1 MATEKVT
8 LKYGVEWRKHDALQ
22 IEMSMIQRGGY
33 WTVEGQK
40 GGLGL
45 FEHFMRARELIWP
58 DRYRHRWTDLIY
70 NEIINNIVTVLMG
83 AGSVG
88 KTATASEYCLIDY
101 WAHPNNTLVIVTT
114 VTLEKLDSAV
124 FGEICMLHRQG
135 QERWAWLAGHQLQS
149 RRAIST
155 DDLKEKGGRD
165 IRKGFLGKA
174 LYSGRKIS
182 RSGWVGLSSLAGTKQ
197 ERIRCLCDEIQF
209 VNGGFIDSLP
219 NLFQGVGLDV
229 DGQPEIKIIPSGNPK
244 HDPFDQL
251 SMAAEP
257 VDGWES
263 VANVQKTTCWPIKF
277 ERGRC
282 VNLIGTDSPNFD
294 PPVSHIPRYPR
305 LISQNTIN
313 LVLKRWK
320 RDSLQ
325 FYSQC
330 LGKMV
335 IGMIGD
341 RVITKQLCEEH
352 HAFEAPVWRDNS
364 FTNIGMLDP
373 AWGGVHADRCV
384 WGWLRFGSAINGIM
398 LMQLMDMQVVPILAT
413 VKKDPDDQIAE
424 FCKREA
430 IVNDIPPSNIF
441 YDSTGRGTTGAAFA
455 KVFGSEVPV
464 PVAFGDKPS
473 DRPVRYDLF
482 ITEQNGHRR
491 HKRCDEEYGKRV
503 TELWFAVRNIVECDQ
518 FRGMQEDVCREGC
531 MREYTLVAGGK
542 IDVETKDETR
552 ERMGESPD
560 LFDCLAVGVEGAR
573 QRGFKTQRLGWE
585 IIEQEDRDDDFF
597 ETEANEY
604 AEMIQ
609 KQLLKHTT

>member
-1 MATEKVT
+1 MATTNRE
-8 LKYGVEWRKHDALQ
+8 KYGLNWEDQDDIQ
-22 IEMSMIQRGGY
+22 IEMSMIERGGY
-33 WTVEGQK
+33 WVIDGQK
-40 GGLGL
+40 CGLGL
-45 FEHFMRARELIWP
+45 FEHFMRARELLWP

-83 AGSVG
+83 AGSTG
-88 KTATASEYCLIDY
+88 KTSTASEYCLIDY
-101 WAHPNNTLVIVTT
+101 WAHPRNTLVIVTT

-124 FGEICMLHRQG
+124 FGEITMLHQ
-135 QERWAWLAGHQLQS
+135 QAQQRWPHLAGHRLAS

-155 DDLKEKGGRD
+155 DDLKENGMRD

-174 LYSGRKIS
+174 LYAGRKIN
-182 RSGWVGLSSLAGTKQ
+182 RSSWVGLSSLAGTKQ

-219 NLFQGVGLDV
+219 NLFQGVGLGY

-251 SMAAEP
+251 SVAAEP
-257 VDGWES
+257 VAGWDS
-263 VANVQKTTCWPIKF
+263 VANIEKTTVWPIKF
-277 ERGRC
+277 ERGKC

-294 PPVSHIPRYPR
+294 PPVCHIPRYPR

-320 RDSLQ
+320 KDSLQ
-325 FYSQC
+325 YYSQC

-335 IGMIGD
+335 MGMIGD
-341 RVITKQLCEEH
+341 RVITKQLCDEH
-352 HAFEAPVWRDNS
+352 KAFDKPVWRDADH
-364 FTNIGMLDP
+364 TKIGFLDP
-373 AWGGVHADRCV
+373 AWGGINADRCI
-384 WGWLRFGSAINGIM
+384 WGWLRFGLDLRNIT
-398 LMQLMDMQVVPILAT
+398 LMELVETQIVPIMAT
-413 VKKDPDDQIAE
+413 SRKDPDDQIAE
-424 FCKREA
+424 FVKMQA
-430 IVNDIPPSNIF
+430 LLNDIPADNIF

-455 KVFGSEVPV
+455 KVFGSVVPV

-473 DRPVRYDLF
+473 QRPVRHDLF
-482 ITEQNGHRR
+482 IQEANGHKR

-503 TELWFAVRNIVECDQ
+503 TELWFAVRNVIECDQ
-518 FRGMQEDVCREGC
+518 FRGMTEDVCREGC
-531 MREYTLVAGGK
+531 MREYTMVGGGK

-560 LFDCLAVGVEGAR
+560 LFDGLAVGVEGAR

-585 IIEQEDRDDDFF
+585 IIEQEEDNEDFF
-597 ETEANEY
+597 ETEALEY
-604 AEMIQ
+604 AAMIRN
-609 KQLLKHTT
+609 QLLKH